1 MANSDAGTRNAGL
14 LTAVLRDGTA
24 SLVARPGPPPSPGP
38 GQVLVAMRL
47 APINPADLLAI
58 DGRYAVPL
66 PPCSP
71 LGAEGVGDVVALGDG
86 VTGLAVGDRVLPL
99 SRGNWTT
106 HRLLEA
112 GDLVRVGADLPLEQ
126 AAMLRINPATAWRL
140 LRTVRLEPG
149 GWVVQNA
156 AGSSVAGLV
165 RRFAAARGI
174 GVVNVVRDAGAHPAL
189 PCRLEDG
196 PDLPERVSAVTGG
209 APVRLALDCVAGE
222 ATGRLAGCL
231 APGGRVTV
239 FGHLSGHPCTIPST
253 LLTARGLAV
262 GGFSLRPAEAG
273 EGPARLRTLYAG
285 LAEALARPPAIAQVA
300 AIHPLA
306 DLDRAL
312 AAARRGGGRILL
324 ALDRQ

>member
-1 MANSDAGTRNAGL
+1 MNIGTW
-14 LTAVLRDGTA
+14 TAVLRDVAGAAGTV
-24 SLVARPGPPPSPGP
+24 SLVARAGSPPSPGP
-38 GQVLVAMRL
+38 GQVLVAMRM

-58 DGRYAVPL
+58 DGRYVVPL
-66 PPCSP
+66 PPSSP
-71 LGAEGVGDVVALGDG
+71 LGAEGVGDIVALGDG
-86 VTGLAVGDRVLPL
+86 VTGFAVGDRVLPL

-112 GDLVRVGADLPLEQ
+112 GDLVRVGADVPLEQ

-149 GWVVQNA
+149 DWVVQNA

-165 RRFAAARGI
+165 RRFATARGI
-174 GVVNVVRDAGAHPAL
+174 GVVNVVRDASAHSGL

-196 PDLPERVSAVTGG
+196 PDLSERVSAVTGG

-239 FGHLSGHPCTIPST
+239 FGHLSGQPCAIPST
-253 LLTARGLAV
+253 LLTGRGIAV

-273 EGPARLRTLYAG
+273 DGPAALRALYAD
-285 LAEALARPPAIAQVA
+285 LAGVLGTPPAIARVA
-300 AIHPLA
+300 AIFPLA
-306 DLDRAL
+306 ELDRAL

-324 ALDRQ
+324 ALDGR